1 MPVKTLIAAASLSL
15 GAGFV
20 VSFPAGVMMSEAGVS
35 ADGKGTVI
43 LYSFENEYV
52 GAENFIPGT
61 GFKRNYGAFNREDCK
76 GTVSI

>member
-1 MPVKTLIAAASLSL
+1 MAVKTLIAAASLSL

-43 LYSFENEYV
+43 LYSFEKEYT
-52 GAENFIPGT
+52 GAENFTPGT
-61 GFKRNYGAFNREDCK
+61 GFRRNFGAFKREDCR